1 MAPKRF
7 LQITSF
13 IVVLFYALSF
23 GLLPASA
30 EAQNVPSLNSFVAS
44 VENGYSTVIRGVYAR
59 EIFALPVIQQPKD
72 NPGFVANADDVVT
85 EFSMAQRYGTIGML
99 AHNHKAGQY
108 FPLVKL
114 GDKIDIVYGNGEV
127 ETFVVTE
134 IHSYQALAPNNPY
147 TPFIDLE
154 TGEQKTVEQ
163 VFFGMYTGERH
174 LTLQTCIAQDNEPS
188 WGRTALKL
196 KPTAKTS
203 SSPPPEHHP
212 HLEQVGMVNLTL
224 GFP

>member
-30 EAQNVPSLNSFVAS
+30 EAQNVPSLNNFVAS

-59 EIFALPVIQQPKD
+59 EIFALPVIQQPKE

-108 FPLVKL
+108 FPLLKL
-114 GDKIDIVYGNGEV
+114 GDKIDVVYGNGNV
-127 ETFVVTE
+127 ETFVVTG

-147 TPFIDLE
+147 TPFVDLE

-174 LTLQTCIAQDNEPS
+174 LTLQTCIAEGDEPS
-188 WGRTALKL
+188 WGRLFIIAEPL
-196 KPTAKTS
+196 PTANHSVEAETDR
-203 SSPPPEHHP
+203 
-212 HLEQVGMVNLTL
+212 
-224 GFP
+224 

>member
-13 IVVLFYALSF
+13 IIILFYALSF

-30 EAQNVPSLNSFVAS
+30 EAQNVPSLNNFVTS
-44 VENGYSTVIRGVYAR
+44 VENGHSTIIRGLYAR
-59 EIFALPVIQQPKD
+59 DIFALPVIQQPKD

-108 FPLVKL
+108 FPLLKL
-114 GDKIDIVYGNGEV
+114 GDKIDVVYGNGNV
-127 ETFVVTE
+127 ETFIVTKVQR
-134 IHSYQALAPNNPY
+134 YQALAPNNPY

-174 LTLQTCIAQDNEPS
+174 LTLQTCIAEGDELS
-188 WGRTALKL
+188 WGRLFIIAEPLPAAAHSVEAETDR
-196 KPTAKTS
+196 
-203 SSPPPEHHP
+203 
-212 HLEQVGMVNLTL
+212 
-224 GFP
+224 